1 MIPSMDTQ
9 GEMEQLES
17 TLLQSVQHY
26 ACFLEF
32 LRKMDDEMGTADP
45 VALQDFSISFQQLHE
60 QAVQFDRIIS
70 AQLNAKSLEN
80 ESILILSGKRDSLLR
95 EILLLNKRVTAK
107 ASGVKSL
114 IAHEIGKLRTGL
126 SALSG
131 YRQPQHNQGRIT
143 NCTS

>member
-1 MIPSMDTQ
+1 MKNQ

-17 TLLQSVQHY
+17 ALLQSVQHY

-45 VALQDFSISFQQLHE
+45 VALQNFSVSFQKLHQ
-60 QAVQFDRIIS
+60 QAVQFDQSIA
-70 AQLNAKSLEN
+70 AQLNGKSSEN
-80 ESILILSGKRDSLLR
+80 ESILILTGKRERLLK
-95 EILLLNKRVTAK
+95 EILQLNKRITAK

-114 IAHEIGKLRTGL
+114 IAHEIGRMRTGL

-131 YRQPQHNQGRIT
+131 YRQPQQNQGRIT

>member
-1 MIPSMDTQ
+1 MQ
-9 GEMEQLES
+9 QLEAD
-17 TLLQSVQHY
+17 LLQSIRHY
-26 ACFLEF
+26 EGLLQFLQ
-32 LRKMDDEMGTADP
+32 KMDLDIGTADP
-45 VALQDFSISFQQLHE
+45 VALQNLSIALQELQE
-60 QAVQFDRIIS
+60 QAVQLDQKI
-70 AQLNAKSLEN
+70 APQLDAKSLKNATIQKLTE
-80 ESILILSGKRDSLLR
+80 KRELLLK
-95 EILLLNKRVTAK
+95 ELLLLNQRITAK

>member
-1 MIPSMDTQ
+1 MQ
-9 GEMEQLES
+9 QLEADLS
-17 TLLQSVQHY
+17 QSIQLYEGLLQ
-26 ACFLEF
+26 FLQ
-32 LRKMDDEMGTADP
+32 KMDLDIGTADP
-45 VALQDFSISFQQLHE
+45 VALQNLSRALQELQAQAEQLD
-60 QAVQFDRIIS
+60 QKIAP
-70 AQLNAKSLEN
+70 QLDAKSLKNRTIQQLTE
-80 ESILILSGKRDSLLR
+80 KRELLLK
-95 EILLLNKRVTAK
+95 ELLLLNQRITAK